1 MRTKW
6 YAMDIKADVAEL
18 SIFDEI
24 GGCGVLVAD
33 FKKDFDAV
41 KNAKSIHLMLNTP
54 GGSVTDGMAIYNIL
68 AAVRDKLDVEVIG
81 LAASMGSVVALAGR
95 SLAMDEGTYFMI
107 HRPYAISW
115 GDADQLRHDAG
126 VLDKMQGEMV
136 SIYTA
141 HSTKSEKE
149 IEAMM
154 EAETWLT
161 AEEAKDA
168 GFADTVNESVKAA
181 ALCDVSRFRFQH
193 VPFGQTCNSPA
204 NRQVDFKTLHTI
216 RDYESFLRDA
226 GATRLEASALASGGW
241 KALQRD
247 AAAPDVQSRDEILEA
262 LSGLEKLLH

>member
-1 MRTKW
+1 
-6 YAMDIKADVAEL
+6 MDIKADVAEL

-24 GGCGVLVAD
+24 GGFGVLVAD

-81 LAASMGSVVALAGR
+81 LAASMGSIVALAGR

-107 HRPYAISW
+107 HNPWTISW

-126 VLDKMQGEMV
+126 VLDKMQAEIV
-136 SIYTA
+136 SIYAA
-141 HSTKSEKE
+141 HSDKSPEE
-149 IEAMM
+149 LQAMM
-154 EAETWLT
+154 NAETWLT

-181 ALCDVSRFRFQH
+181 ALCDISRFRFQH

-204 NRQVDFKTLHTI
+204 NQQVDFKTLHTI

-226 GATRLEASALASGGW
+226 GATSQEAKALASGGW
-241 KALQRD
+241 KALHRD
-247 AAAPDVQSRDEILEA
+247 DATSDADDTADIVAGIHSLAQLFS
-262 LSGLEKLLH
+262 